1 MPDMKQANLE
11 WKQGQPFS
19 AEFDDVYFS
28 KDGGITETEYVFL
41 KYNGLPDLWRGQ
53 QQFVIAETG
62 FGTGLNFLTTV
73 KLWLKTADTESRL
86 HYLSIEKFPLSK
98 SDLKQAL
105 SVWPEFSELLDEL
118 IGAYPLAVSGFH
130 QLTLFDNRV
139 SLMLMFG
146 DVEDMLS
153 QLNAKVDAWFLD
165 GFAPDKNPQMWTD
178 SVFQHIA
185 RLSDKNTTFS
195 TYTAAGFVRRG
206 LQEVGFEVEKVKG
219 FGSKREMLA
228 GSLPQSLYK
237 KSKQPWFEIPEF
249 NNDEKHAVVIG
260 GGIAGITTAWA
271 LVNRGW
277 QVELIEKHDDVAKEA
292 SGNPVGVLL
301 PRSSLDDSADG
312 EFYSMAYLKAL
323 LEIEKISQLDNGF
336 DWNQSGVIQLAS
348 SHRIKKQIDNLNC
361 VQELAQSVSA
371 EQASNLCAF
380 EVKERA
386 LLYSQAGWLSPEKL
400 CKKLLNL
407 ADSKIKRHLN
417 IEVKKVV
424 RENNQWKLF
433 DKDDQLITQ
442 TKAVVFANAIAVKE
456 LQQTLWLS
464 LHYVR
469 GQISYMPVNSK
480 SKNIRMPI
488 CYDGY
493 IIPEFNGRHI
503 IGATFK
509 PAERSTKT
517 EVAEHKENLACL
529 NQWLPDISDVEAND
543 NEGRAALRAVTP
555 DRMPLVGA
563 VASLKQINNEYA
575 DLQKGKP
582 AEKYPD
588 AEYLPGLYVNVGHGA
603 RGLTSCF
610 LSAELIAAQLNNEP
624 LPVSNKVQNA
634 LHPSRFVIRALKKG
648 KLLNQQIT
656 LSCNECSG
664 CM

>member
-1 MPDMKQANLE
+1 MKQANLE

-301 PRSSLDDSADG
+301 PRISLDDSADG

-371 EQASNLCAF
+371 EQASNLCGF

-417 IEVKKVV
+417 VEVKKVV

-469 GQISYMPVNSK
+469 GQISYMPVNQK

-509 PAERSTKT
+509 PAEKSTKT

-543 NEGRAALRAVTP
+543 IEGRAALRAVTP
-555 DRMPLVGA
+555 DRMPLVGP
-563 VASLKQINNEYA
+563 VASLKQLNNEYA